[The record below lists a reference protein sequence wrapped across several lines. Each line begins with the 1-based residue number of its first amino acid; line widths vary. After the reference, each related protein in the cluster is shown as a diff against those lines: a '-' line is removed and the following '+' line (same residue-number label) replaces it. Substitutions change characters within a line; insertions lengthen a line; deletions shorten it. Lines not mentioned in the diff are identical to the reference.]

1 MLKKIVTISLRTLT
15 IAIFGCYF
23 YFAFELSAKGK
34 KQECCVDIDVTILDS
49 AINNFITK
57 ADVENLIKASEIN
70 PIGMERR
77 WVALDEI
84 ELLLENRSAIRK
96 SDAYIGADG
105 ILKVEVTQRRP
116 LLRIQTEN
124 GGFYIDDTQYI
135 FPLVE
140 SFTSYVPIITGDIP
154 VKLKEGFRGEAGYQD
169 RKWIESVIR
178 LGEYLDRHPIWNAQ
192 IQQINVE
199 SNGDLTF
206 YTAVGD
212 QKIIFGPIEDI
223 DYKFAKLKT
232 YYKQIVPVYGWE
244 RYDQVNLKFS
254 DQIVCTLRK
263 TKKNSS
269 NI

>member
-1 MLKKIVTISLRTLT
+1 MLKKTVTIILWTLT
-15 IAIFGCYF
+15 AVIFGCYF
-23 YFAFELSAKGK
+23 YFAFGLSRSGK
-34 KQECCVDIDVTILDS
+34 KQERCTGIKVTILDS

-57 ADVENLIKASEIN
+57 SDVEAIIKSSDLN
-70 PIGMERR
+70 PIGAERR

-84 ELLLENRSAIRK
+84 EMLLEHKSAIRK

-105 ILKVEVTQRRP
+105 LLKVEVTQRRP
-116 LLRIQTEN
+116 VLRIQTAN

-140 SFTSYVPIITGDIP
+140 SFTSYVPIITGNIP
-154 VKLKEGFRGEAGYQD
+154 VKLKEGFRGEVSYAD
-169 RKWIESVIR
+169 KEWIESIIR
-178 LGEYLDRHPIWNAQ
+178 LGEYLDRHPLWNAQ
-192 IQQINVE
+192 IQQIYVE
-199 SNGDLTF
+199 DNGDFSF

-212 QKIIFGPIEDI
+212 QKIIFGAIEDI

-254 DQIVCTLRK
+254 DQIVCSLRK
-263 TKKNSS
+263 TNKK
-269 NI
+269 